1 MQPID
6 TLYNKLEKIGS
17 EISHLF
23 NDGKEHDIIIKV
35 TPEEAKQIS
44 KGINLHIIHKNIVKL
59 GKRFDD
65 YEYIKLRLPTGIT
78 IQFKKNGEETTD

>member
-44 KGINLHIIHKNIVKL
+44 KGINLHIIQKISLSWVSDLMTMNI
-59 GKRFDD
+59 
-65 YEYIKLRLPTGIT
+65 
-78 IQFKKNGEETTD
+78 